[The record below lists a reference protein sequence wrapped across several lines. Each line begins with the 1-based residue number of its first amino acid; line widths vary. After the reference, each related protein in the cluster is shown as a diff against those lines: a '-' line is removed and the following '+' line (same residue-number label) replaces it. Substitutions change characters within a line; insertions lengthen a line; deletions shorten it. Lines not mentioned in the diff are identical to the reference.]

1 MLKSFYF
8 NKIVYYIAG
17 LASAVFVLSYFYPAM
32 FRVATMLLLLLCVA
46 VVIDSLLLYT
56 IPNGVVSRRIGSERF
71 SIADE
76 KPVRIELKDGYAF
89 PVRVSMIDEL
99 PAQFQQRNW
108 IRKLWITSG
117 NASVIDYAL
126 K

>member
-32 FRVATMLLLLLCVA
+32 FRVATMILLLLGVA

-56 IPNGVVSRRIGSERF
+56 VPKGVEGSRMTSERF
-71 SIADE
+71 RIRDE
-76 KPVRIELKDGYAF
+76 NPLRIELKSRYAF
-89 PVRVSMIDEL
+89 PVRVRVIDEL
-99 PAQFQQRNW
+99 PAQFQERNW

-117 NASVIDYAL
+117 HTS
-126 K
+126 